1 MTEVVEHQRWQR
13 RTARHAGQ
21 HVARIA
27 HGEHRAAGRL
37 DLDLLDGIVRDAVGT
52 LEELACQVGQLARTG
67 LLHTTRLDEPSRGVE
82 NHGRDDVR
90 GAVDES
96 PGDHHG
102 HNSRVPLPRISWMV
116 TVGVCLIAALLLLI
130 SGYSGYAAVLVA
142 IGAAAAVNLL

>member
-1 MTEVVEHQRWQR
+1 M
-13 RTARHAGQ
+13 AG
-21 HVARIA
+21 IT

-37 DLDLLDGIVRDAVGT
+37 DLDLLDRIGGDTVGT
-52 LEELACQVGQLARTG
+52 LDEATCQLSQLAHAR
-67 LLHTTRLDEPSRGVE
+67 LLHSACVDETARGIE
-82 NHGRDDVR
+82 YDGRHDVR
-90 GAVDES
+90 GAIDES

-142 IGAAAAVNLL
+142 IGAAAAVNLF

>member
-1 MTEVVEHQRWQR
+1 M
-13 RTARHAGQ
+13 AG
-21 HVARIA
+21 IA

-37 DLDLLDGIVRDAVGT
+37 DLDLLDRIAGDAVGT
-52 LEELACQVGQLARTG
+52 LDKLPGQLGQLTRTR
-67 LLHTTRLDEPSRGVE
+67 LLHPARVDEAPSGVE
-82 NHGRDDVR
+82 DHGRNDVR

-102 HNSRVPLPRISWMV
+102 HNSRVPLPRISWMI
-116 TVGVCLIAALLLLI
+116 TVGVCLIAAVLLLV

>member
-1 MTEVVEHQRWQR
+1 M
-13 RTARHAGQ
+13 
-21 HVARIA
+21 ARIA
-27 HGEHRAAGRL
+27 HGEHRATGCL
-37 DLDLLDGIVRDAVGT
+37 DLDLLDRIARDAVGA
-52 LEELACQVGQLARTG
+52 LDELSCQVGQLARAG
-67 LLHTTRLDEPSRGVE
+67 PLHPTRVDEPSHGVE

-102 HNSRVPLPRISWMV
+102 HNSHVPLPRISWMV
-116 TVGVCLIAALLLLI
+116 TVGVCLIAALLLLV

>member
-1 MTEVVEHQRWQR
+1 M
-13 RTARHAGQ
+13 AR
-21 HVARIA
+21 VAYRK
-27 HGEHRAAGRL
+27 HRASGRL
-37 DLDLLDGIVRDAVGT
+37 DLDLLDRIGRDAVGPLDQLT
-52 LEELACQVGQLARTG
+52 GQVGQLTG
-67 LLHTTRLDEPSRGVE
+67 TVPLDPARLDKTACGIEE
-82 NHGRDDVR
+82 HGRHDVR

-116 TVGVCLIAALLLLI
+116 TVGVCLIAAVLLLI

>member
-1 MTEVVEHQRWQR
+1 M
-13 RTARHAGQ
+13 AG
-21 HVARIA
+21 VAD
-27 HGEHRAAGRL
+27 GEDGAAGRL
-37 DLDLLDGIVRDAVGT
+37 DLDLLDRIGRDAVRALDQPADEIG
-52 LEELACQVGQLARTG
+52 ELARTRP
-67 LLHTTRLDEPSRGVE
+67 LHPAGVDEAAGGVE
-82 NHGRDDVR
+82 DHGRHDVR

-116 TVGVCLIAALLLLI
+116 TVGVCLIAAVLLLV

>member
-1 MTEVVEHQRWQR
+1 M
-13 RTARHAGQ
+13 AS
-21 HVARIA
+21 VADR
-27 HGEHRAAGRL
+27 EHRAPRGL
-37 DLDLLDGIVRDAVGT
+37 DLDLLDRIAGDGVGA
-52 LEELACQVGQLARTG
+52 LDEPARQVGQLACSG
-67 LLHTTRLDEPSRGVE
+67 LLHPARVEEPARGVE
-82 NHGRDDVR
+82 NHGRHDVR

-116 TVGVCLIAALLLLI
+116 TVGVCLIAAVLLLV

>member
-1 MTEVVEHQRWQR
+1 VTEVVEHQGRQR
-13 RTARHAGQ
+13 RTARHASK
-21 HVARIA
+21 HVPRVA
-27 HGEHRAAGRL
+27 HREHRATGRL
-37 DLDLLDGIVRDAVGT
+37 DLDLLDRIAGDTVGT
-52 LEELACQVGQLARTG
+52 LDEAACQLSQLTHTC
-67 LLHTTRLDEPSRGVE
+67 LLHAARVDEPARGVE
-82 NHGRDDVR
+82 NHGRHDVR

-116 TVGVCLIAALLLLI
+116 TVGVCLIAALLLLV

>member
-1 MTEVVEHQRWQR
+1 M
-13 RTARHAGQ
+13 AR
-21 HVARIA
+21 VAD
-27 HGEHRAAGRL
+27 GEHGAAGRL
-37 DLDLLDGIVRDAVGT
+37 DLDLLDRLGRDAVGA
-52 LEELACQVGQLARTG
+52 LNKLAGQVAQLARTA
-67 LLHTTRLDEPSRGVE
+67 LLDPARVDEPARGVE

-90 GAVDES
+90 GALDES

-116 TVGVCLIAALLLLI
+116 TVGVCLVAAVLLLV

>member
-1 MTEVVEHQRWQR
+1 M
-13 RTARHAGQ
+13 AG
-21 HVARIA
+21 VADGK
-27 HGEHRAAGRL
+27 HGAAGRL
-37 DLDLLDGIVRDAVGT
+37 NLDLLDRICGDAVGAFD
-52 LEELACQVGQLARTG
+52 ELACQLRQLARSG
-67 LLHTTRLDEPSRGVE
+67 MLHPARVEEPSCGVE

-116 TVGVCLIAALLLLI
+116 TVGLCLIAAVLLLV

-142 IGAAAAVNLL
+142 IGAAAAVNLF

>member
-1 MTEVVEHQRWQR
+1 MAKVVEHQRGQR
-13 RTARHAGQ
+13 WATGHAGE
-21 HVARIA
+21 HVARVA
-27 HGEHRAAGRL
+27 DGEHRAAGRL
-37 DLDLLDGIVRDAVGT
+37 DLDLLDRLGRDAVGALDQLT
-52 LEELACQVGQLARTG
+52 GQIAQLACSA
-67 LLHTTRLDEPSRGVE
+67 LLHPARVDEPARGVE

-116 TVGVCLIAALLLLI
+116 TVGVCLVAAVLLLV

>member
-1 MTEVVEHQRWQR
+1 M
-13 RTARHAGQ
+13 
-21 HVARIA
+21 ARIA
-27 HGEHRAAGRL
+27 DGEHGAAGRL
-37 DLDLLDGIVRDAVGT
+37 DLDLLDRLGGDAVGT
-52 LEELACQVGQLARTG
+52 LDQPACQIGQLTHAA
-67 LLHTTRLDEPSRGVE
+67 LLHPTRVDEPASGVE
-82 NHGRDDVR
+82 DHGRDDVR

-116 TVGVCLIAALLLLI
+116 TVGVCLIAAVLLLV